1 MIQISITVFMEK
13 DWFSGIPNSETQFS
27 FMANTNTKTEKK
39 KLYIINFQADFPL
52 VEKKIITQKNGEIQ
66 LLEVGDN
73 IIAVGR

>member
-1 MIQISITVFMEK
+1 
-13 DWFSGIPNSETQFS
+13 
-27 FMANTNTKTEKK
+27 MANTKTKTEKK